1 MNQQKPSVGRIVH
14 FYAPAACVPAGKLDG
29 PYAGI
34 ITGVAPCVEPGGDG
48 YQPEE
53 GYVSLMTFGPS
64 GSTYPH
70 AVVPFSVEPTPG
82 CWTWPPT
89 V

>member
-1 MNQQKPSVGRIVH
+1 MQKPSVGRIVH
-14 FYAPAACVPAGKLDG
+14 YYAPAACVPEGKLDG

-34 ITGVAPCVEPGGDG
+34 ITGVVPCVPAGEDG
-48 YQPEE
+48 VHEDE
-53 GYVSLMTFGPS
+53 GFASLMTFGPS

-70 AVVPFSVEPTPG
+70 SFVPFSEEPKPG
-82 CWTWPPT
+82 HWTWPPR